1 MGLRVYVMPP
11 FLRGTPAVGPDG
23 RSLPAVRG
31 GQRGAGCDRRSA
43 SCRARQPSASTL
55 PMTRSMAS
63 CSSKKKEAPA
73 SSLGRGVRRQ
83 HEPRPEQG
91 NVRAHIRD
99 GKPEWRQGHSCRKR
113 ASGRHHMDK
122 TGRKTGNQWLT
133 KAGNDKEDTYAMA
146 CILLKSIG
154 APGRN
159 RTHGPQLRRLL
170 LYPTELL
177 AQIWQQQSIK
187 QGFPEVKPDLARFA
201 RLGKGGRHGPE
212 RAGHPGEEFTGG
224 KGRPPLLSG

>member
-1 MGLRVYVMPP
+1 MSLA
-11 FLRGTPAVGPDG
+11 LSKGTCG
-23 RSLPAVRG
+23 RTFGMANQSG
-31 GQRGAGCDRRSA
+31 GRAMLCRR
-43 SCRARQPSASTL
+43 
-55 PMTRSMAS
+55 
-63 CSSKKKEAPA
+63 
-73 SSLGRGVRRQ
+73 
-83 HEPRPEQG
+83 
-91 NVRAHIRD
+91 
-99 GKPEWRQGHSCRKR
+99 R

-177 AQIWQQQSIK
+177 AQ
-187 QGFPEVKPDLARFA
+187 
-201 RLGKGGRHGPE
+201 
-212 RAGHPGEEFTGG
+212 T
-224 KGRPPLLSG
+224 

>member
-1 MGLRVYVMPP
+1 MSLA
-11 FLRGTPAVGPDG
+11 LSKGTCG
-23 RSLPAVRG
+23 RTFGMANQSG
-31 GQRGAGCDRRSA
+31 G
-43 SCRARQPSASTL
+43 RAIL
-55 PMTRSMAS
+55 
-63 CSSKKKEAPA
+63 
-73 SSLGRGVRRQ
+73 
-83 HEPRPEQG
+83 
-91 NVRAHIRD
+91 
-99 GKPEWRQGHSCRKR
+99 CRKR

-177 AQIWQQQSIK
+177 AHR
-187 QGFPEVKPDLARFA
+187 KPINTITDCACMFIRSKPRIGNPINIRTA
-201 RLGKGGRHGPE
+201 GNQ
-212 RAGHPGEEFTGG
+212 RATI
-224 KGRPPLLSG
+224 

>member
-1 MGLRVYVMPP
+1 MP
-11 FLRGTPAVGPDG
+11 RTSAVGVH
-23 RSLPAVRG
+23 SS
-31 GQRGAGCDRRSA
+31 Q
-43 SCRARQPSASTL
+43 
-55 PMTRSMAS
+55 TRSMAS

-73 SSLGRGVRRQ
+73 RSLGRGVRRL
-83 HEPRPEQG
+83 HEPCPEQG

-133 KAGNDKEDTYAMA
+133 KAGNDKEDTYTLV

>member
-1 MGLRVYVMPP
+1 
-11 FLRGTPAVGPDG
+11 
-23 RSLPAVRG
+23 
-31 GQRGAGCDRRSA
+31 
-43 SCRARQPSASTL
+43 
-55 PMTRSMAS
+55 
-63 CSSKKKEAPA
+63 
-73 SSLGRGVRRQ
+73 
-83 HEPRPEQG
+83 
-91 NVRAHIRD
+91 
-99 GKPEWRQGHSCRKR
+99 
-113 ASGRHHMDK
+113 MDK

-177 AQIWQQQSIK
+177 AQIWQRQSIK

>member
-1 MGLRVYVMPP
+1 MPVQARLLERQGTGSQRRYEAADERKRLQKLEP
-11 FLRGTPAVGPDG
+11 FFVV
-23 RSLPAVRG
+23 SKH
-31 GQRGAGCDRRSA
+31 
-43 SCRARQPSASTL
+43 RANCIFHKFTFSTWLQQILILGDNSQPSY
-55 PMTRSMAS
+55 
-63 CSSKKKEAPA
+63 
-73 SSLGRGVRRQ
+73 
-83 HEPRPEQG
+83 
-91 NVRAHIRD
+91 
-99 GKPEWRQGHSCRKR
+99 
-113 ASGRHHMDK
+113 MDK
-122 TGRKTGNQWLT
+122 TGRKTGNQWAT

-177 AQIWQQQSIK
+177 AQIWQRQSIK

>member
-1 MGLRVYVMPP
+1 MSLA
-11 FLRGTPAVGPDG
+11 LSKGTCG
-23 RSLPAVRG
+23 RTFGMANQSG
-31 GQRGAGCDRRSA
+31 GRAILCRR
-43 SCRARQPSASTL
+43 
-55 PMTRSMAS
+55 
-63 CSSKKKEAPA
+63 
-73 SSLGRGVRRQ
+73 
-83 HEPRPEQG
+83 
-91 NVRAHIRD
+91 
-99 GKPEWRQGHSCRKR
+99 R

-177 AQIWQQQSIK
+177 AQIWQRQSICK
-187 QGFPEVKPDLARFA
+187 AWEGRAAWPGAGGASRRRIHGRKGASAIAF
-201 RLGKGGRHGPE
+201 RLTVGYPLCTLR
-212 RAGHPGEEFTGG
+212 RVWSMAFTF
-224 KGRPPLLSG
+224 SE

>member
-1 MGLRVYVMPP
+1 
-11 FLRGTPAVGPDG
+11 
-23 RSLPAVRG
+23 
-31 GQRGAGCDRRSA
+31 
-43 SCRARQPSASTL
+43 
-55 PMTRSMAS
+55 
-63 CSSKKKEAPA
+63 
-73 SSLGRGVRRQ
+73 
-83 HEPRPEQG
+83 
-91 NVRAHIRD
+91 
-99 GKPEWRQGHSCRKR
+99 
-113 ASGRHHMDK
+113 MDK
-122 TGRKTGNQWLT
+122 TGRKTGNQWAT
-133 KAGNDKEDTYAMA
+133 KAGNDKEDTYTLV

-177 AQIWQQQSIK
+177 AQIWQRQSIK

>member
-1 MGLRVYVMPP
+1 MNEKGSKNWSLFSSYPNIVPIVFFTSSHSQLGCNKFSSWVTTHTVPKKGL
-11 FLRGTPAVGPDG
+11 GTP
-23 RSLPAVRG
+23 SY
-31 GQRGAGCDRRSA
+31 
-43 SCRARQPSASTL
+43 
-55 PMTRSMAS
+55 
-63 CSSKKKEAPA
+63 
-73 SSLGRGVRRQ
+73 
-83 HEPRPEQG
+83 
-91 NVRAHIRD
+91 
-99 GKPEWRQGHSCRKR
+99 
-113 ASGRHHMDK
+113 MDK
-122 TGRKTGNQWLT
+122 TGRKTGNQWAT

-177 AQIWQQQSIK
+177 AQIWQRQSIK

>member
-1 MGLRVYVMPP
+1 MSLAQSK
-11 FLRGTPAVGPDG
+11 GTCG
-23 RSLPAVRG
+23 RTFGMANQSG
-31 GQRGAGCDRRSA
+31 GRAILCRR
-43 SCRARQPSASTL
+43 
-55 PMTRSMAS
+55 
-63 CSSKKKEAPA
+63 
-73 SSLGRGVRRQ
+73 
-83 HEPRPEQG
+83 
-91 NVRAHIRD
+91 
-99 GKPEWRQGHSCRKR
+99 R

-133 KAGNDKEDTYAMA
+133 KAGNDKEDTYTMV

-170 LYPTELL
+170 LYPSELL

>member
-1 MGLRVYVMPP
+1 
-11 FLRGTPAVGPDG
+11 
-23 RSLPAVRG
+23 
-31 GQRGAGCDRRSA
+31 
-43 SCRARQPSASTL
+43 
-55 PMTRSMAS
+55 
-63 CSSKKKEAPA
+63 
-73 SSLGRGVRRQ
+73 
-83 HEPRPEQG
+83 
-91 NVRAHIRD
+91 
-99 GKPEWRQGHSCRKR
+99 
-113 ASGRHHMDK
+113 
-122 TGRKTGNQWLT
+122 
-133 KAGNDKEDTYAMA
+133 MA

-177 AQIWQQQSIK
+177 APIWQRQSIK

>member
-1 MGLRVYVMPP
+1 MSLA
-11 FLRGTPAVGPDG
+11 LSKGTCVRTFGMANQNDG
-23 RSLPAVRG
+23 RATL
-31 GQRGAGCDRRSA
+31 CRR
-43 SCRARQPSASTL
+43 
-55 PMTRSMAS
+55 
-63 CSSKKKEAPA
+63 
-73 SSLGRGVRRQ
+73 
-83 HEPRPEQG
+83 
-91 NVRAHIRD
+91 
-99 GKPEWRQGHSCRKR
+99 R

-122 TGRKTGNQWLT
+122 TGRKTGNQWAT
-133 KAGNDKEDTYAMA
+133 KAGNNKEDTYTMV

-177 AQIWQQQSIK
+177 AQIWQRQSIK

-201 RLGKGGRHGPE
+201 RLGKGGRHAPE

>member
-1 MGLRVYVMPP
+1 MSLA
-11 FLRGTPAVGPDG
+11 LSKGTCG
-23 RSLPAVRG
+23 RTFGMANQSG
-31 GQRGAGCDRRSA
+31 G
-43 SCRARQPSASTL
+43 RAIL
-55 PMTRSMAS
+55 
-63 CSSKKKEAPA
+63 
-73 SSLGRGVRRQ
+73 
-83 HEPRPEQG
+83 
-91 NVRAHIRD
+91 
-99 GKPEWRQGHSCRKR
+99 CRKR

-133 KAGNDKEDTYAMA
+133 KAGNDKEDTYTMA

-177 AQIWQQQSIK
+177 AQIWQRQSIK

-201 RLGKGGRHGPE
+201 RLG
-212 RAGHPGEEFTGG
+212 RAGGMARS
-224 KGRPPLLSG
+224 GRGIPAKNSRAERGVRHCFQVDCGLSPLYASARLEYGLYF

>member
-1 MGLRVYVMPP
+1 MSIALSK
-11 FLRGTPAVGPDG
+11 GTCG
-23 RSLPAVRG
+23 RTFEMANQNNGRAIL
-31 GQRGAGCDRRSA
+31 CRR
-43 SCRARQPSASTL
+43 
-55 PMTRSMAS
+55 
-63 CSSKKKEAPA
+63 
-73 SSLGRGVRRQ
+73 
-83 HEPRPEQG
+83 
-91 NVRAHIRD
+91 
-99 GKPEWRQGHSCRKR
+99 R

-122 TGRKTGNQWLT
+122 TGRKTGNQWAT
-133 KAGNDKEDTYAMA
+133 KAGNDKEDTYTLV

-177 AQIWQQQSIK
+177 AQIWQRQSIK